1 MKYLKISLAAFFL
14 IFSFVGYA
22 QKATEANRPQDSP
35 VDFGNPT
42 NVILL
47 IVIPIAFFILYLIWR
62 NVQKK
67 DRLKAEEQMRK
78 ENLEMGKV
86 ERTDKYKDRE

>member
-1 MKYLKISLAAFFL
+1 MKYLKISLAAIFL
-14 IFSFVGYA
+14 IFSFVGHA